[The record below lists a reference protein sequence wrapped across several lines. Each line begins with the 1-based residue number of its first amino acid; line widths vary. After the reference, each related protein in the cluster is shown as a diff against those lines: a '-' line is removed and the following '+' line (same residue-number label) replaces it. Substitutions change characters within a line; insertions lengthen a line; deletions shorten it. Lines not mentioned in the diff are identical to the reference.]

1 MLKPFGEK
9 VSDVDVIQGVIS
21 NLSILSI
28 FDQVEI
34 TQDPELM

>member
-21 NLSILSI
+21 NLSIFSI

-34 TQDPELM
+34 SQDTELM